1 MSFTIHF
8 FGVASNQLLMKI
20 VALAVFWKVSSLTRT
35 CIMKNH
41 DSIDILRYPWSNSTT
56 YIMSSNLNIKD
67 VSISMK
73 ASSHLKLTLE
83 PVSSSCSNGHK
94 RSPYDSGHMV
104 YGDWPIPIYPSYID
118 YYAFETVYVWMIGG
132 FVWKWDIPSG
142 KLTWS

>member
-8 FGVASNQLLMKI
+8 FGIFLGVASNQLLMKI

-83 PVSSSCSNGHK
+83 PVSSSCSNGQKKPLWFRAHGL
-94 RSPYDSGHMV
+94 RRLTY
-104 YGDWPIPIYPSYID
+104 SYLSLIHW
-118 YYAFETVYVWMIGG
+118 FLRVWNCVCLDDRWVCLKMGYTL
-132 FVWKWDIPSG
+132 W
-142 KLTWS
+142 